1 MTAAS
6 PARRGSYFFLS
17 YAHSAPALDEV
28 PVDTDHW
35 VRVFHDDLTAAV
47 RQVARPDV
55 DAGAGLVDDLV
66 RPGTDWGET
75 LAGAL
80 GSAEVFVA
88 LYSPAYFK
96 RAWPLRERTSF
107 QRRLRHLRD
116 GADRQRHL
124 LPVLWSPLLT
134 WERRTEIREALVIGE
149 GVPGYADN
157 GLRALCML
165 RSYEG
170 QYREIVR
177 RIAAR
182 IVEVAEHHPIGP
194 SWAPAPRDV
203 EDPAGAP
210 AQLVVA
216 VLARTADDAPHG
228 RAGHVYGADAGQWR
242 PFAEPQARP
251 LADYVAITAE
261 RLGLPARTA
270 SLAVTQPAAATA
282 VAAPAAA
289 GGDSAAVLLVDPWV
303 AADDGG
309 AARIRAALSAL
320 PSWVVPVVVV
330 DRRDPQFQVGAELAG
345 RIAGL
350 AGETVAPRV
359 VEARD
364 LRHFLEA
371 VPVLVTEARRRHLR
385 QAPVFIMEPERTAPA
400 GAQRPWKRGDG

>member
-1 MTAAS
+1 MDAGS

-17 YAHSAPALDEV
+17 HAHSAPAVDEV

-47 RQVARPDV
+47 RQLARPDV
-55 DAGAGLVDDLV
+55 EAGAGLVEDLP
-66 RPGTDWGET
+66 RPGGDWGAAV
-75 LAGAL
+75 AGAL

-88 LYSPAYFK
+88 LYSPGYFK
-96 RAWPLRERTSF
+96 KAWPLRERTSF
-107 QRRLRHLRD
+107 QRRLRHLRE
-116 GADRQRHL
+116 GADRRRHL

-134 WERRTEIREALVIGE
+134 WERRTEIRDALAIGE

-165 RSYEG
+165 RAYGDE
-170 QYREIVR
+170 YREIVR

-182 IVEVAEHHPIGP
+182 IVDVAEHHPIGP
-194 SWAPAPRDV
+194 SWAPAPQDV
-203 EDPAGAP
+203 EDPTGAP

-216 VLARTADDAPHG
+216 VLARTADDAPDG

-270 SLAVTQPAAATA
+270 PVTVTQA
-282 VAAPAAA
+282 AAA
-289 GGDSAAVLLVDPWV
+289 GRDSAAVLLVDPWV

-385 QAPVFIMEPERTAPA
+385 QAPVFILEPEHTTV
-400 GAQRPWKRGDG
+400 GAQRPWKRGDD